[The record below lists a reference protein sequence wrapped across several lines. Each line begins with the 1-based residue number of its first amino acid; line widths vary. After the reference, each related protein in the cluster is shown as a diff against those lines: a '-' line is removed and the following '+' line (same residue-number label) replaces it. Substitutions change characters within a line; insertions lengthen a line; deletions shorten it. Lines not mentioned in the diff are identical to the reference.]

1 MRLKTA
7 VWMVLAA
14 AAVSAAAGCKDEGGE
29 LRDVTARR
37 RAELAN
43 RDTTR
48 DRAPD
53 GDADSTIR
61 LPAFAGDTAPRT
73 PIPHAD
79 SAAAVDT
86 TKRAAPAGWGTAPR
100 QGGTPNVP
108 TTLRGVRAAS
118 NPEGFDR
125 MVLDFG
131 ADPVP
136 GWHTTY
142 SARPALSCGSGE
154 PVQVEGQRW
163 LRVRLQTAQAHDEQ
177 GQPTVRQRRL
187 PLGMPMLRELA
198 IACDFEGEVE
208 VVLGVSAAN
217 PYRVM
222 ELANPT
228 RLVID
233 VQRQP

>member
-1 MRLKTA
+1 
-7 VWMVLAA
+7 MVLAA
-14 AAVSAAAGCKDEGGE
+14 ASVSALGACKDEGGE
-29 LRDVTARR
+29 LRDVTERR

-43 RDTTR
+43 RDTTQ
-48 DRAPD
+48 DHAH
-53 GDADSTIR
+53 GDDVDSTTR
-61 LPAFAGDTAPRT
+61 LPAFTGDTAGRT
-73 PIPHAD
+73 AIAVPD
-79 SAAAVDT
+79 SAAKDSA
-86 TKRAAPAGWGTAPR
+86 KGPAAPTGWTTAPR

-131 ADPVP
+131 TDPVP

-142 SARPALSCGSGE
+142 SARPALACGSGA
-154 PVQVEGQRW
+154 PVQVEGVRW

-187 PLGMPMLRELA
+187 PLGGMPVLREMV
-198 IACDFEGEVE
+198 ISCDFEGEVE

-233 VQRQP
+233 VKQQP

>member
-7 VWMVLAA
+7 GWTVLAA
-14 AAVSAAAGCKDEGGE
+14 ACLSAAAACKDKGGE
-29 LRDVTARR
+29 LRDITARR

-43 RDTTR
+43 RDTTQ
-48 DRAPD
+48 DRAPE
-53 GDADSTIR
+53 GDADSATR
-61 LPAFAGDTAPRT
+61 LPAFTGDTALRT
-73 PIPHAD
+73 AIPLPD
-79 SAAAVDT
+79 SAAADT
-86 TKRAAPAGWGTAPR
+86 AAKRPAPTGWGTAPR

-131 ADPVP
+131 TDPVP
-136 GWHTTY
+136 GWHASY
-142 SARPALSCGSGE
+142 SARPVLSCGSGE
-154 PVQVEGQRW
+154 PVQVEGERW

-187 PLGMPMLRELA
+187 PLGMPVLRELA

-222 ELANPT
+222 QLANPT

-233 VQRQP
+233 IQRQP

>member
-1 MRLKTA
+1 
-7 VWMVLAA
+7 MVAAALAA
-14 AAVSAAAGCKDEGGE
+14 TSLAACGDEGGE

-43 RDTTR
+43 RDTTK
-48 DRAPD
+48 DRAPEG
-53 GDADSTIR
+53 GDADTATR
-61 LPAFAGDTAPRT
+61 LPAFAGDTGARSAVAGP
-73 PIPHAD
+73 D
-79 SAAAVDT
+79 SAAPADT
-86 TKRAAPAGWGTAPR
+86 ARRIAPTGWGTAPR
-100 QGGTPNVP
+100 QGGNRNVHV
-108 TTLRGVRAAS
+108 TLRGVRAAS

-125 MVLDFG
+125 MVLEFG

-136 GWHTTY
+136 QWRTSY

-154 PVQVEGQRW
+154 PVRVEGTRW
-163 LRVRLQTAQAHDEQ
+163 LRVRLQAAQAHDDA
-177 GQPTVRQRRL
+177 GNPTVRQRRL
-187 PLGMPMLRELA
+187 PLGMPALREMV

-208 VVLGVSAAN
+208 VVLGVSAAH

-233 VQRQP
+233 FQRQP

>member
-1 MRLKTA
+1 MRLKTVGWA
-7 VWMVLAA
+7 VLAA
-14 AAVSAAAGCKDEGGE
+14 VSVSASSACKDEGGE
-29 LRDVTARR
+29 LRDATARR

-73 PIPHAD
+73 PIAHPD
-79 SAAAVDT
+79 SAAAADT

-108 TTLRGVRAAS
+108 ATLRGVRAAS

-131 ADPVP
+131 AGPVP

-154 PVQVEGQRW
+154 PVQVEGERW

-187 PLGMPMLRELA
+187 PLGMPVLRELA

-217 PYRVM
+217 AYRVM